1 MKRKCVIFDIDGTI
15 ADIDHRLHLKK
26 HKEDFYSKAYAD
38 EPIVGV
44 IAVLKMFLSN
54 PDYTV
59 IFLTS
64 RPEWTRLTTVSWLH
78 KHINLLNFSPY
89 TLMMRP
95 QGVDKK
101 DYEVKQDIY
110 MSQIKDLY
118 DVELIIEDRQQVVTM
133 WRGLGLTCLQTC
145 EGNY

>member
-1 MKRKCVIFDIDGTI
+1 MKRKAVIFDIDGTI
-15 ADIDHRLHLKK
+15 ADINHRLHLKGK
-26 HKEDFYSKAYAD
+26 KNDFYGSAHAD
-38 EPIVGV
+38 EPIAGV

-54 PDYTV
+54 SDYTV
-59 IFLTS
+59 IFLTA

-78 KHINLLNFSPY
+78 RHIPSLGISPY
-89 TLMMRP
+89 MLLMRP
-95 QGVDKK
+95 DKEDKK

-110 MSQIKDLY
+110 MNQIKDVY
-118 DVELIIEDRQQVVTM
+118 DVELIIEDRQRVVTM